1 MQVHECGVQSREL
14 HGTKTVARHDSSGIR
29 DRRATR
35 GDDSLEEGIEQTLT
49 LHKLG
54 VEEEM
59 RQRLRTANTMKN
71 IDRTMQERLRRIRR
85 SVNSDQYYHWVA
97 MVLVEA
103 EKGIKKIEYIDQLV
117 ALQKA

>member
-1 MQVHECGVQSREL
+1 M
-14 HGTKTVARHDSSGIR
+14 
-29 DRRATR
+29 
-35 GDDSLEEGIEQTLT
+35 EEGIEQTLT